1 MKSDTMMIAILEK
14 KITNPKKSYLD
25 IAKELNCTKQNIMY
39 HLRMAVRLFPFL
51 KDYIKINSSYNP
63 GRDGLWWRGESK
75 KLNKASEIAL
85 RLGKSVDELIN
96 RVEKNAARKV
106 NPEVRPMLIPKV
118 TKSISEIASK
128 YMPHVKEKAIISNED
143 LSWIEKLRS
152 TNREKLTN
160 KLNGSW

>member
-1 MKSDTMMIAILEK
+1 
-14 KITNPKKSYLD
+14 
-25 IAKELNCTKQNIMY
+25 
-39 HLRMAVRLFPFL
+39 MAVRLFPFL